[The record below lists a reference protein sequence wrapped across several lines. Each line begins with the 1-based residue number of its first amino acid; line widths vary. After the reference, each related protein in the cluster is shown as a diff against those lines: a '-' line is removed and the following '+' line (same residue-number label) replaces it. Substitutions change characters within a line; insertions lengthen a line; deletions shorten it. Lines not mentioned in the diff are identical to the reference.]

1 MSKGCGVTPQP
12 FDLAYGENAMQ
23 LLRLNIWRKI
33 ILVAF
38 AASVVA
44 MFTLDL
50 GYHFHI
56 GHVVRLAVGA
66 LAFWVVVDRL

>member
-1 MSKGCGVTPQP
+1 M
-12 FDLAYGENAMQ
+12 N

-33 ILVAF
+33 ILIAYVV
-38 AASVVA
+38 SVVA
-44 MFTLDL
+44 MFAVDW

>member
-1 MSKGCGVTPQP
+1 M
-12 FDLAYGENAMQ
+12 N

-33 ILVAF
+33 ILFAYVAG
-38 AASVVA
+38 VVA

-56 GHVVRLAVGA
+56 GHVVRLTVGA
-66 LAFWVVVDRL
+66 LAFWVVVDRV